1 MSIVKSIAAVC
12 TVVGVLGLSTKLYSG
27 LQGSLVA
34 SGPSTISTYSPLAT
48 PSPEQLDKISSAS
61 AWVEALD
68 QELFKKSGATTSA
81 IVSTASTNVSFNT
94 LMPNGAFF
102 SGSDSRDFDTRY
114 SDGQGF
120 SIDNLMTQAVGSWFD
135 QFQRVSGDWN
145 SVLPAVL
152 VVAKGDSSVRST
164 PEMPSSI
171 AELRTAFWQCS
182 PTQGATSRTQAAEGG
197 LFQVW
202 VKGCQIAELPTR
214 ESAEALSTRL
224 SEVLR
229 ADNLDLSKLRTVY
242 QGDNPVMMLANQEL
256 FVVTPEISQKLG
268 RNADL
273 IAIEWTN
280 HLRVAIGQPE
290 IELAKAQSELYGLQ
304 ETQEAITGA
313 ASWYGPYFHG
323 RITATG
329 EVYNQ
334 FDLTAASR
342 TLPFDTYVKV
352 TNRKNGKQVI
362 VRINDRGP
370 YVDEHLRVLDL
381 SYRAATCLGSDE
393 SGVVPIDAVILKPAP
408 GSTLRIG
415 QKIAQIPL

>member
-1 MSIVKSIAAVC
+1 MSIVKSIAAVSAA
-12 TVVGVLGLSTKLYSG
+12 VGVLGLSTTLYFGFHDS
-27 LQGSLVA
+27 SVA
-34 SGPSTISTYSPLAT
+34 SSQSATSTYSPLVP
-48 PSPEQLDKISSAS
+48 PSPEQLDQISSSS
-61 AWVEALD
+61 AWVGVLD
-68 QELFKKSGATTSA
+68 QELFKKTGAAATSSIA
-81 IVSTASTNVSFNT
+81 STASTDVSFSA
-94 LMPNGAFF
+94 LIPNGT
-102 SGSDSRDFDTRY
+102 SVSDPDS
-114 SDGQGF
+114 QGF
-120 SIDNLMTQAVGSWFD
+120 SLDNLMTQAVGGWFD
-135 QFQRVSGDWN
+135 QFNRVSRDWN

-182 PTQGATSRTQAAEGG
+182 PTQGAESKTQATESG
-197 LFQVW
+197 LYQVW

-242 QGDNPVMMLANQEL
+242 QGDNPVMMLGNKDV
-256 FVVTPEISQKLG
+256 FVITPELSQKLG

-280 HLRVAIGQPE
+280 HLRIAVGQPE
-290 IELAKAQSELYGLQ
+290 IELAKAQSELYGLE
-304 ETQEAITGA
+304 ETQEAISGA

-352 TNRKNGKQVI
+352 TNKKNGKQVI

-370 YVDEHLRVLDL
+370 YVDENLRILDL

-408 GSTLRIG
+408 GSNLRIG
-415 QKIAQIPL
+415 QKIAQTPL

>member
-1 MSIVKSIAAVC
+1 MCIVKSIAVVSAVA
-12 TVVGVLGLSTKLYSG
+12 GVLGLSTKLYSG
-27 LQGSLVA
+27 FHDSSVTSSQRTT
-34 SGPSTISTYSPLAT
+34 STSSPLVT
-48 PSPEQLDKISSAS
+48 SPPEQLDKISDSS
-61 AWVEALD
+61 GWIEALD
-68 QELFKKSGATTSA
+68 KKLFKKSTAIQNSTTGSE
-81 IVSTASTNVSFNT
+81 TNVSFKA
-94 LMPNGAFF
+94 LMRD
-102 SGSDSRDFDTRY
+102 GSLTSEHKET
-114 SDGQGF
+114 QNF
-120 SIDNLMTQAVGSWFD
+120 SIDSLMSQTMGSWFD
-135 QFQRVSGDWN
+135 QFHRVSGDWN

-171 AELRTAFWQCS
+171 AELRTAFWKCS
-182 PTQGATSRTQAAEGG
+182 PRQGMESTTQATEGG

-214 ESAEALSTRL
+214 QSAEALSTRL

-229 ADNLDLSKLRTVY
+229 ADNLDLSKLRAVY
-242 QGDNPVMMLANQEL
+242 QDDSPIIMLGDKTV
-256 FVVTPEISQKLG
+256 FVITPELSQQLG
-268 RNADL
+268 RNGDV
-273 IAIEWTN
+273 IAIEWVN
-280 HLRVAIGQPE
+280 HLRVAVGQPE
-290 IELAKAQSELYGLQ
+290 IELAKAQSNLYGLE
-304 ETQEAITGA
+304 ETKESISGS

-342 TLPFDTYVKV
+342 TLPFDTYLKV
-352 TNRKNGKQVI
+352 TNRQNGKQVI

-381 SYRAATCLGSDE
+381 SYGAANYLDSDE

-408 GSTLRIG
+408 GSKLRIG
-415 QKIAQIPL
+415 QKIAQTSL

>member
-1 MSIVKSIAAVC
+1 MSIVKSIAVVSAA
-12 TVVGVLGLSTKLYSG
+12 VGVLGLSIKLYSG
-27 LQGSLVA
+27 LQSSSVV
-34 SGPSTISTYSPLAT
+34 STYSPFVT
-48 PSPEQLDKISSAS
+48 PSPEQLDKISSSS
-61 AWVEALD
+61 AWVGALD
-68 QELFKKSGATTSA
+68 QELFKKSGAATTSA
-81 IVSTASTNVSFNT
+81 IVSTNVSFNALMSNGT
-94 LMPNGAFF
+94 LI
-102 SGSDSRDFDTRY
+102 SDPDNRD
-114 SDGQGF
+114 SNSQGF
-120 SIDNLMTQAVGSWFD
+120 SIDTLMTQAVGSWFD
-135 QFQRVSGDWN
+135 QFHRVSGDWN

-152 VVAKGDSSVRST
+152 VVARGDSSVRST

-182 PTQGATSRTQAAEGG
+182 PTQGAESRTQAAEGG

-242 QGDNPVMMLANQEL
+242 QGDNPVMMLGSQDV
-256 FVVTPEISQKLG
+256 FVITPQISQKLG

-280 HLRVAIGQPE
+280 HLRVAVGQPE
-290 IELAKAQSELYGLQ
+290 VELAKAQSELYGLQ
-304 ETQEAITGA
+304 ETQEAISGA

-370 YVDEHLRVLDL
+370 YVDENLRVLDL

-408 GSTLRIG
+408 GSNLRIG
-415 QKIAQIPL
+415 QKVAQTPL

>member
-1 MSIVKSIAAVC
+1 MSIVKSIAAVSA
-12 TVVGVLGLSTKLYSG
+12 VVGVLGLSTRLYSG
-27 LQGSLVA
+27 LQSSSAA
-34 SGPSTISTYSPLAT
+34 SSPSTVSTYSPLVAQ
-48 PSPEQLDKISSAS
+48 SPEQLDKISNAS
-61 AWVEALD
+61 AWVGALD
-68 QELFKKSGATTSA
+68 QELFKKSGAVTT
-81 IVSTASTNVSFNT
+81 STASTNVSFNALRPNDT
-94 LMPNGAFF
+94 LF
-102 SGSDSRDFDTRY
+102 SDSDSQGSDS
-114 SDGQGF
+114 QGF
-120 SIDNLMTQAVGSWFD
+120 SIDTLMTQAVGGWFD
-135 QFQRVSGDWN
+135 QFHRVSGDWN

-182 PTQGATSRTQAAEGG
+182 PTQGTESRTKAAEGG

-242 QGDNPVMMLANQEL
+242 QGDNPVMMLGNKEV
-256 FVVTPEISQKLG
+256 FIITPELSQKLG

-280 HLRVAIGQPE
+280 HLRVALGQPE
-290 IELAKAQSELYGLQ
+290 IELAKAQSELYGLE
-304 ETQEAITGA
+304 ETREAISGA

-342 TLPFDTYVKV
+342 TLPFDTYLKV

-370 YVDEHLRVLDL
+370 YVDEHLRILDL

-408 GSTLRIG
+408 GSNLRIG
-415 QKIAQIPL
+415 QKVAQVPL